1 MKNDKTNG
9 RAATYTKDGELVG
22 KFRKIDGG
30 WEGYVIRQDGYATLI
45 MISDGT
51 VNSTQSIED

>member
-1 MKNDKTNG
+1 
-9 RAATYTKDGELVG
+9 LVG

-30 WEGYVIRQDGYATLI
+30 WEGYVTGQDGYATLI
-45 MISDGT
+45 MISDGP